1 METIVNAAV
10 KTKKGDVFVDRRH
23 HLILQNHY
31 PHTKGG
37 IQGFVT
43 SDGRFVTREE
53 ALQIAIAAGQ
63 IKEKK
68 YDKSRLFSEELW

>member
-1 METIVNAAV
+1 METIVDAAV
-10 KTKKGDVFVDRRH
+10 KTNKGEIFVGRRH
-23 HLILQNHY
+23 HLILEKHY

-37 IQGFVT
+37 IQGFLT
-43 SDGRFVTREE
+43 SEGRFVTREE
-53 ALQIAIAAGQ
+53 ALQIALAAGQ

>member
-1 METIVNAAV
+1 MKTIVDAAI
-10 KTKKGDVFVDRRH
+10 KTTDGDIFVGRRH

-37 IQGFVT
+37 IQGFLT
-43 SDGRFVTREE
+43 SERRFVTREE
-53 ALQIAIAAGQ
+53 ALQIALDAGQ

-68 YDKSRLFSEELW
+68 YNKSRLFSEELW